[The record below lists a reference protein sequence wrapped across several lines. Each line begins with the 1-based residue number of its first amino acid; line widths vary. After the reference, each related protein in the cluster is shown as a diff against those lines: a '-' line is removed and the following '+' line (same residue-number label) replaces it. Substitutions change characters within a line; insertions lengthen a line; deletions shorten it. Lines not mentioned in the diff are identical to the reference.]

1 MTNEELVQR
10 IKDGDSAALEE
21 LYCQVKSFIRAVAW
35 KYRGYAELEDLEQ
48 EGFLGLYDAVEH
60 YNPAAGYTFLTYAG
74 HWIKQRIRKYIN
86 DCAFSVRI
94 PAYTM
99 QKIRDMEKT
108 AAMLKK
114 EAASGITESPLSRL
128 DRDTIE
134 QIEQSRQTA
143 LKRHTVSLDAPV
155 RGFEEDISLADT
167 IAAEENLESS
177 ILDALAADELR
188 EVLWKLVDALPKE
201 QANILHLCYEDNL
214 TRAAAGEH
222 LGISHECAR
231 RHERQA
237 LRELRKP
244 KNSRHLLPYWSDTYS
259 AAIRGC
265 GVQRFKQTF
274 TSSTERAAI
283 HNLEER

>member
-1 MTNEELVQR
+1 M
-10 IKDGDSAALEE
+10 
-21 LYCQVKSFIRAVAW
+21 
-35 KYRGYAELEDLEQ
+35 
-48 EGFLGLYDAVEH
+48 GLYDAIEH

-99 QKIRDMEKT
+99 QKIRDAEKA
-108 AAMLKK
+108 AAML
-114 EAASGITESPLSRL
+114 ERENMSGGTESPLSHL

-143 LKRHTVSLDAPV
+143 LKRLTVSLDAPIK
-155 RGFEEDISLADT
+155 GFEENITLADT
-167 IAAEENLESS
+167 IAADGSLESS

-188 EVLWKLVDALPKE
+188 EVLWKLVDTLPEE
-201 QANILHLCYEDNL
+201 QASVIYLCYQNNL
-214 TRAAAGEH
+214 TRAAAGEY
-222 LGISHECAR
+222 LGISSEHVR
-231 RHERQA
+231 KQERQA

-283 HNLEER
+283 HNLEGQ